1 MSSSSIVSL
10 RMILPPCCFL
20 YVQKFVQVSLIIV
33 YNTIIIYYSYS
44 TYCYCSPINV
54 NLQTRETRL
63 LQYTFPN
70 EGLTLTTD
78 LTQGQIQIYGSF
90 SIHNPTALTADFA
103 VRSSHLFISTEL
115 YMSTINSSRISKH
128 QSLLIVHACYTLLLT
143 ALQSNTAFSM
153 NTTFG
158 DTTPPPRG

>member
-1 MSSSSIVSL
+1 MYITATAPTA
-10 RMILPPCCFL
+10 IG
-20 YVQKFVQVSLIIV
+20 
-33 YNTIIIYYSYS
+33 
-44 TYCYCSPINV
+44 SPINV

-128 QSLLIVHACYTLLLT
+128 QSLTNSSSNVYISLT